1 MGFSTRGAERGRGGG
16 WAVVQLVKFVKRVK
30 EKTFAAATA
39 GGRPI
44 LYVTERC
51 VFSLTPTGLELI
63 EVAPGVDVERDVMQ
77 WMAFRPALPVG
88 GPTLMDARIFADV

>member
-1 MGFSTRGAERGRGGG
+1 M
-16 WAVVQLVKFVKRVK
+16 K

-39 GGRPI
+39 GARPV

-51 VFSLTPTGLELI
+51 VFRLTPTGLELV

-77 WMAFRPALPVG
+77 CMAFRPALPAG
-88 GPTLMDARIFADV
+88 GPTLMDARIFKDG